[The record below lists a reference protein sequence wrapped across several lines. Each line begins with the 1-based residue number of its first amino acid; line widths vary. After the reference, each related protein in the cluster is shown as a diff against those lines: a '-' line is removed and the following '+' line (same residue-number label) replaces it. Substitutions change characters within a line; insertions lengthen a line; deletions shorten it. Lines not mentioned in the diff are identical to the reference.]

1 MARTRPLPRK
11 VSAPRLGR
19 GKTIHL
25 CSFPRCSLTLRLAV
39 EFIISRLYIYIR
51 MWRIEWIF
59 NEHEHLTE
67 IFRDF
72 PTEILS
78 RMKIRVAEFTFNWPR
93 RIFHATLFLEQR
105 TIHFG
110 LQIVAPGNCKTRFYH
125 WLTIG
130 EDLPRDNSSYFHRRI
145 NFSTFFFQIS
155 LKILISSLRVHFR
168 SLVERTISR

>member
-1 MARTRPLPRK
+1 
-11 VSAPRLGR
+11 
-19 GKTIHL
+19 
-25 CSFPRCSLTLRLAV
+25 
-39 EFIISRLYIYIR
+39 

-110 LQIVAPGNCKTRFYH
+110 LHGETAKHAFIIDLQLVKTCHETIPPIFIVALIFQRFSFKFLSKY
-125 WLTIG
+125 
-130 EDLPRDNSSYFHRRI
+130 
-145 NFSTFFFQIS
+145 
-155 LKILISSLRVHFR
+155 
-168 SLVERTISR
+168 